1 MDVSYFCGT
10 LAELSAE
17 RLYRLLALRSQ
28 VFVVARQR
36 ARHEPDGL
44 DILPDTLHVWGERDG
59 IPVATLRLTEEP
71 TGILRLGRLCT
82 ATGERRKGYG
92 STLIEHAV
100 FLAEGRPIITDVFVR
115 STPWFLQRGFT
126 AMGGRS
132 VVDGE
137 PHLRLHLEPGA
148 GGDAATHG
156 ASAASAPNGVAATGA
171 GAHGVDADG
180 RPYVP
185 AWVAL

>member
-1 MDVSYFCGT
+1 VDVSYFCAT

-44 DILPDTLHVWGERDG
+44 DILPETLHVWGERDG
-59 IPVATLRLTEEP
+59 MPVATLRLTQEP
-71 TGILRLGRLCT
+71 SGILRLGRLCT
-82 ATGERRKGYG
+82 ATAERRRGYA
-92 STLIEHAV
+92 STLVEHAV
-100 FLAEGRPIITDVFVR
+100 TLAAGRPIIADVFVR
-115 STPWFLQRGFT
+115 TAPWFEHRGF
-126 AMGGRS
+126 AAAGGRS

-137 PHLRLHLEPGA
+137 PHLHVHYDPARL
-148 GGDAATHG
+148 AA
-156 ASAASAPNGVAATGA
+156 APAAEVG
-171 GAHGVDADG
+171 ADG

-185 AWVAL
+185 AWMAP

>member
-44 DILPDTLHVWGERDG
+44 DIEPDTLHVWAELDG
-59 IPVATLRLTEEP
+59 IPVATLRLTEDP
-71 TGILRLGRLCT
+71 SGFPRLSRLCT
-82 ATGERRKGYG
+82 ATPHRRKGYA
-92 STLIEHAV
+92 STLLDHAV
-100 FLAEGRPIITDVFVR
+100 NLAEGRPIVADVFVR
-115 STPWFLQRGFT
+115 SAPWFQQRGF
-126 AMGGRS
+126 AAQGGRS

-137 PHLRLHLEPGA
+137 PHTHLRYDPAWLTAQAEA
-148 GGDAATHG
+148 N
-156 ASAASAPNGVAATGA
+156 ASGQ
-171 GAHGVDADG
+171 
-180 RPYVP
+180 PYVP

>member
-44 DILPDTLHVWGERDG
+44 DIEPETLHVWGERDG
-59 IPVATLRLTEEP
+59 VPIATLRLTEEP
-71 TGILRLGRLCT
+71 DGILRLGRLCT
-82 ATGERRKGYG
+82 ATADRRKGYAT
-92 STLIEHAV
+92 TLVEHAV
-100 FLAEGRPIITDVFVR
+100 ILAEGRPIVADVFVR
-115 STPWFLQRGFT
+115 VAPWFLQRGFT
-126 AMGGRS
+126 ALGGRS

-137 PHLRLHLEPGA
+137 PHMHLCFTPGQQVPAHPESRNATTQQAAAAVPQSVDA
-148 GGDAATHG
+148 GGQ
-156 ASAASAPNGVAATGA
+156 
-171 GAHGVDADG
+171 
-180 RPYVP
+180 PYVP

>member
-28 VFVVARQR
+28 IFVVARQR

-44 DILPDTLHVWGERDG
+44 DIEPNTLHIWAERSDG
-59 IPVATLRLTEEP
+59 VPIATLRLTEEQS
-71 TGILRLGRLCT
+71 GALRLGRLCT
-82 ATGERRKGYG
+82 ATSERRKGYG
-92 STLIEHAV
+92 TTLLEHAV
-100 FLAEGRPIITDVFVR
+100 SLAEGRPIVADVFVR
-115 STPWFLQRGFT
+115 SAPWFESRGFT
-126 AMGGRS
+126 PLGRRS

-137 PHLRLHLEPGA
+137 PHIPLRFDPGKLL
-148 GGDAATHG
+148 
-156 ASAASAPNGVAATGA
+156 
-171 GAHGVDADG
+171 VDSPRIGADG
-180 RPYVP
+180 HPYVP

>member
-44 DILPDTLHVWGERDG
+44 DIEPATLHVWGERDG
-59 IPVATLRLTEEP
+59 VPVATLRLTEEP
-71 TGILRLGRLCT
+71 SGILRLGRLCT
-82 ATGERRKGYG
+82 APAERRNGHAT
-92 STLIEHAV
+92 TLVEHAV
-100 FLAEGRPIITDVFVR
+100 MLAEGRPLIADVFVR
-115 STPWFLQRGFT
+115 SAPWFEQRGFV

-137 PHLRLHLEPGA
+137 PHLHLRYEPA
-148 GGDAATHG
+148 RPAVPPPPQFT
-156 ASAASAPNGVAATGA
+156 P
-171 GAHGVDADG
+171 DG
-180 RPYVP
+180 QPYVP

>member
-44 DILPDTLHVWGERDG
+44 DIEPSTLHVWAERG
-59 IPVATLRLTEEP
+59 GMPIATLRLTAEAD
-71 TGILRLGRLCT
+71 GILRLGRLCT
-82 ATGERRKGYG
+82 ATAERRNGHAG
-92 STLIEHAV
+92 TLVEHAV
-100 FLAEGRPIITDVFVR
+100 MLAEGRPILADVFVR
-115 STPWFLQRGFT
+115 SAPWFEQRGFT
-126 AMGGRS
+126 VLGGRE

-137 PHLRLHLEPGA
+137 PHVRVRYEPVRPAQPALG
-148 GGDAATHG
+148 
-156 ASAASAPNGVAATGA
+156 P
-171 GAHGVDADG
+171 DG
-180 RPYVP
+180 QPYVP

>member
-1 MDVSYFCGT
+1 MDVSYFCAT

-71 TGILRLGRLCT
+71 SPGMLRLSRLCT
-82 ATGERRKGYG
+82 ATAERRQGYA
-92 STLIEHAV
+92 STLLGHAV
-100 FLAEGRPIITDVFVR
+100 TLAEGRTLVTDVFVR
-115 STPWFLQRGFT
+115 TAPWFEHRGFT
-126 AMGGRS
+126 AAAGRS

-137 PHLRLHLEPGA
+137 PHLHLRHDPG
-148 GGDAATHG
+148 DPAARTPQPDE
-156 ASAASAPNGVAATGA
+156 AAV
-171 GAHGVDADG
+171 ADG